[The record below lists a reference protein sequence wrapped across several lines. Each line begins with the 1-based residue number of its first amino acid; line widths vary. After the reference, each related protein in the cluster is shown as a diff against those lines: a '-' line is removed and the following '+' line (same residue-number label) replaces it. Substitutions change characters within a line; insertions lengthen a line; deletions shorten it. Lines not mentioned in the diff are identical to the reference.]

1 MRPAQTIRRAWGV
14 FRRQGARAAIG
25 KMLVRFF
32 PSALDRPTLVA
43 YDDVLAADWRILHPW
58 QATPRELP
66 QGPLTVAWVM
76 SPPGANSGGH
86 QNIFRFMKFLE
97 DAGHTARVYLTST
110 YDPTT
115 VEESRARVAGSSSYP
130 SLAATIEAYPADGIP
145 DDVDVIVATGWETA
159 YRSFADRSTARRFY
173 FVQDFEPMFYPT
185 GSEAVLAENSYRFGF
200 IGITAGEW
208 LARKLR
214 DDFGMTT
221 SSFTFGA
228 ENSNYRVTNTQRRKA
243 VFFYA
248 RPETARRGFELGAM
262 ALDLFARERPDNPII
277 LAGQDVSR
285 LRLPFAHENPGNV
298 QVSELN
304 ALYNRCA
311 AGLVLSLTNMSL
323 LPLELLAA
331 GVIPV
336 VNDAPN
342 NRLVS
347 DNEFIEYT
355 EPSPRA
361 LADRLIAIV
370 DRVDQAEHAS
380 RAAASVGETT
390 WERSG
395 AQFMEA
401 FESGVRG

>member
-1 MRPAQTIRRAWGV
+1 MGAVASMRRAWGV
-14 FRRQGARAAIG
+14 LRTRGVSAVVG
-25 KMLVRFF
+25 KALVRFF
-32 PSALDRPTLVA
+32 PSALERPTLVE
-43 YDDVLAADWRILHPW
+43 YDDVLAADWRSPHPW
-58 QATPRELP
+58 VSQPRRLP
-66 QGPLTVAWVM
+66 DGPLTIAWVM
-76 SPPGANSGGH
+76 SPPGVNSGGH
-86 QNIFRFMKFLE
+86 QNIFRFMRFLE
-97 DAGHTARVYLTST
+97 QAGHEVRVYLYST
-110 YDPTT
+110 FDPTT
-115 VEESRARVAGSSSYP
+115 AEESRARVASSSSFADLRASIVDYP
-130 SLAATIEAYPADGIP
+130 DAGVP
-145 DDVDVIVATGWETA
+145 DDVDVLFATGWETA
-159 YRSFADRSTARRFY
+159 YRSFRDRSNARRFY

-185 GSEAVLAENSYRFGF
+185 GSEAVLAENTYRFGF

-214 DDFGMTT
+214 DEYGMRT

-228 ENSNYRVTNTQRRKA
+228 ESSHYSVTSSGRRDA

-262 ALDLFARERPDNPII
+262 ALDLFARERPNSPII

-285 LRLPFAHENPGNV
+285 LRLPFVHENPGNV
-298 QVSELN
+298 QVGDLN

-336 VNDAPN
+336 VNDGPN

-361 LADRLIAIV
+361 LADRLIAVV
-370 DRVDQAEHAS
+370 DRADQAEHAR
-380 RAAASVGETT
+380 RAAESVGETT
-390 WERSG
+390 WERAG
-395 AQFMEA
+395 EQFLEA
-401 FESGVRG
+401 FWEGLNG

>member
-1 MRPAQTIRRAWGV
+1 MSVMTNVRRAWGV
-14 FRRQGARAAIG
+14 LRHQGPGAVVG
-25 KMLVRFF
+25 KILVKFF

-43 YDDVLAADWRILHPW
+43 YDDVVAADWRSPHPW
-58 QATPRELP
+58 QATPRALP
-66 QGPLTVAWVM
+66 EGPLTVAWVM

-97 DAGHTARVYLTST
+97 DAGHTVRVYLTST
-110 YDPTT
+110 HDPTT
-115 VEESRARVAGSSSYP
+115 VEEARARVAESSSYP
-130 SLAATIEAYPADGIP
+130 TLAATIDNYPADGMA

-185 GSEAVLAENSYRFGF
+185 GSEALLAENSYRFGF

-214 DDFGMTT
+214 DEFDMVT

-228 ENSNYRVTNTQRRKA
+228 ESRNYRITNTGHRNA

-248 RPETARRGFELGAM
+248 RPETPRRGFELGAM

-285 LRLPFAHENPGNV
+285 MRLPFAYENPGNV
-298 QVSELN
+298 QVGELN
-304 ALYNRCA
+304 ELYNRCA

-347 DNEFIEYT
+347 DNKFIEYT
-355 EPSPRA
+355 QPSPRA
-361 LADRLIAIV
+361 LADRLVAIV
-370 DRVDQAEHAS
+370 DRADQAEHAL
-380 RAAASVGETT
+380 RASASVGNTT
-390 WERSG
+390 WERAG
-395 AQFMEA
+395 EQFLEA
-401 FESGVRG
+401 FERGIRG